1 MQSLGNLLYSSTT
14 YRMMS
19 ALVVSVVLGLGFSA
33 AATASL
39 ALTARSAANVCS
51 PFIRFA
57 LIAPSLTSDD
67 SP

>member
-1 MQSLGNLLYSSTT
+1 
-14 YRMMS
+14 MMS